1 MSDSEEIS
9 PESLIEGNQL
19 TGQEKLLEK
28 ENYLKY
34 LTITRIYPR
43 ENCLNIILLSRLLL
57 LLLVIFLK

>member
-34 LTITRIYPR
+34 LTITRIYPFHS
-43 ENCLNIILLSRLLL
+43 LNH
-57 LLLVIFLK
+57 F